1 MPLSRN
7 LNMLTD
13 EVRYKLLMLLESNP
27 TMSQRGAARE
37 LGVSLGK
44 LNYCLKALVGKGW
57 VKVTNFKNNQNKI
70 AYMYLLTP
78 RGIRAKGQVTMRFLQ
93 RKMEAYESLRVEIE
107 RLRGE
112 ADRQLKR

>member
-1 MPLSRN
+1 
-7 LNMLTD
+7 MLTD

-27 TMSQRGAARE
+27 TVSQRDAARE

-57 VKVTNFKNNQNKI
+57 VKVTNFKNSKNKI

-78 RGIRAKGQVTMRFLQ
+78 QGIRAKGRVTVRFLQ
-93 RKMEAYESLRVEIE
+93 RKMEAYESLRAEIE

-112 ADRQLKR
+112 TDRQPKR